1 MNQVVYPCRRKAGC
15 GVSNRTAKLIT
26 SLKISSF
33 SSVSFQTCSSKNA
46 KLMIVVVVRL
56 LLLDVF
62 FLTNVISRR
71 VRVFGQ
77 PSYAEKYKTFLNFVI
92 AATQL
97 YLGEKKHE

>member
-33 SSVSFQTCSSKNA
+33 SSVSFQTCSSKKCKINDCCCCQ
-46 KLMIVVVVRL
+46 VVVVVVIKSR
-56 LLLDVF
+56 DVF

-92 AATQL
+92 AAT
-97 YLGEKKHE
+97 